1 MPSLLSTARRAAA
14 KFERGDGKKVE
25 ARATIKETSVS
36 RTFLAA
42 VLMLIAMGLGAMGGY
57 VAQGAR
63 ATSGGPAHISA
74 VQSVQQQPATNE
86 SPTQLAKN
94 GIHGD
99 HGNLP

>member
-14 KFERGDGKKVE
+14 KFRRGDGKKVE

-63 ATSGGPAHISA
+63 ATSGGAAHISA
-74 VQSVQQQPATNE
+74 AQSVQQQASNE
-86 SPTQLAKN
+86 SPTQPAKN